1 MDILLVVLL
10 VVLIFLVA
18 LAITRLTRPTQ
29 QAALPAPPVD
39 ISQQVSIAVQ
49 SALGTAIQNLSDKS
63 RSDLEASIRMAVDRA
78 TEASSNALGERTQ
91 AIDSTLRG
99 VQSDIA
105 RRMSEMDTELRQ
117 LRELNVQKFE
127 SVDNA
132 VAALAKQAGTLN
144 TVLSSTQARGQW
156 GERMA
161 EDLLRAA
168 GLIEGINYE
177 KQDTITGGG
186 RPDYTFLMPP
196 DRVLYMDVKFP
207 MDSYTRYVN
216 SADDQARKML
226 KEEFL
231 KAVRDRVRELEKRD
245 YVVSTSKHSLDYV
258 LLFVPNE
265 SITGFVHESD
275 PELIDWALSR
285 KVVLCS
291 PLTLYAFLVVVRQ
304 ATESF
309 RTEETASQIM
319 QLLSKFRKQW
329 EMYVK
334 SLEKVKR
341 SFETMQGE
349 LDDLTTGK
357 RFKGLNRETKKI
369 DDLRKSHGIPELEEV
384 TEADADED
392 EATD

>member
-384 TEADADED
+384 TEADADEE

>member
-39 ISQQVSIAVQ
+39 VSQQVSIAVQ

-384 TEADADED
+384 TEADADEE